1 MITWSSDLKGP
12 KNIGPKALSF
22 RLQFSFMLLFGHI
35 GLTLGIFY
43 FISRLTNR
51 KFSYPLIIIG
61 SILPDLVD
69 KPLGRVILPLGSGRL
84 IGHTLVF
91 LLILIIIGLSLMSIG
106 LYWQVL
112 TLAIADALHL
122 IEDRM
127 WEQPIIL
134 LWPLLGGFQFHKAMS
149 INDYI
154 TRLLQGYHPS
164 FSMTFFSEVA
174 GFVILLAYFVV
185 QAWKYLRKG

>member
-1 MITWSSDLKGP
+1 
-12 KNIGPKALSF
+12 
-22 RLQFSFMLLFGHI
+22 MLLFGHI

-43 FISRLTNR
+43 LLSILTKR

-61 SILPDLVD
+61 SILPDLID

-91 LLILIIIGLSLMSIG
+91 LLILIIIGLSLISIG
-106 LYWQVL
+106 LYWQML
-112 TLAIADALHL
+112 TLALADALHL

-127 WEQPIIL
+127 WEQPAIL
-134 LWPLLGGFQFHKAMS
+134 LWPLLGGFQIHKAIS

-154 TRLLQGYHPS
+154 LGLLQGLHPS
-164 FSMTFFSEVA
+164 LSITFISEVA
-174 GFVILLAYFVV
+174 GFVILLAYFAV
-185 QAWKYLRKG
+185 QVRKYFRGS